1 MSEEQTAKEVKQAI
15 KQFRDGIHHAI
26 DLTPDIRQEVEGFY
40 MDGWHAARNAFR
52 AGEQS
57 GHRETMEQFAQFKL
71 GFIEA
76 PEKRHQFDDPEID
89 PDELEQPPDQYI
101 EGIEAY
107 DKAYL
112 AGVRAAR
119 SEVDWRLFQQGY
131 VDARGGFEKPQKSK
145 PSYLKGWELYQAAYQ
160 KGFAEGERVTTSQ
173 ILAKGEKGYKKA
185 YEKLVNHFAPIVLT
199 HPQFKPDDWGI
210 PDLSKSNLEGAV
222 YSVRV
227 TDSDK
232 AAESQPTIP
241 PDGNESESHMV
252 EPDVPSATIEPLV
265 DQTDPSLFSESI
277 TGNPPGVKF
286 IVPGERKRHHPGYD
300 DPPYRD

>member
-1 MSEEQTAKEVKQAI
+1 MSDEQGKTYVERMIQEFK
-15 KQFRDGIHHAI
+15 DGVDHALK
-26 DLTPDIRQEVEGFY
+26 LTPDIRQEVDGFY
-40 MDGWHAARNAFR
+40 MDGWHAARHAYR
-52 AGEQS
+52 QGELS
-57 GHRETMEQFAQFKL
+57 GHKEAMEQFAQFKL

-76 PEKRHQFDDPEID
+76 PEKRYQLDDPKLYI
-89 PDELEQPPDQYI
+89 DELTQPSDQYL
-101 EGIEAY
+101 EGMEAY

-119 SEVDWRLFQQGY
+119 TEVDWRLFQQGY
-131 VDARGGFEKPQKSK
+131 IDAQGGFEKPQKEK

-173 ILAKGEKGYKKA
+173 ILAKGEKEYKKA

-210 PDLSKSNLEGAV
+210 PDLSKSNLQGAV

-227 TDSDK
+227 TDPDK

-241 PDGNESESHMV
+241 PDGNESESHMA
-252 EPDVPSATIEPLV
+252 EPDIPMPPQGHSPSI
-265 DQTDPSLFSESI
+265 
-277 TGNPPGVKF
+277 K
-286 IVPGERKRHHPGYD
+286 HPGYD
-300 DPPYRD
+300 IPPYND